1 MKTLFATTIVL
12 TMISGTIV
20 PQIAQATPALTTE
33 SRVGTNGIGPVHVG
47 MTASEAETA
56 AGRTIIIRK
65 NVLGGTCTYASFR
78 GLDGVDFML
87 IKGIIERV
95 DISNRAISTLRGAA
109 IGDTETRIRN
119 LYPGQTKTTRHP
131 YARRNDGHYLTF
143 CPKDREDQDDRVI
156 FETSEGLVRRFRS
169 GRVPSVDAIEGCS

>member
-1 MKTLFATTIVL
+1 MKILFATTIAL
-12 TMISGTIV
+12 TLLGASIV

-56 AGRTIIIRK
+56 AGLKIIIQK

-131 YARRNDGHYLTF
+131 YSRRNDGHYLTF
-143 CPKDREDQDDRVI
+143 FPKDREDQDYRLI
-156 FETSEGLVRRFRS
+156 FETSEGRVNRFRS
-169 GRVPSVDAIEGCS
+169 GRVPSVDAIEGCA

>member
-1 MKTLFATTIVL
+1 MKTLFVTTIAL
-12 TMISGTIV
+12 TMIGGTIV

-56 AGRTIIIRK
+56 AGLDIIIRK

-87 IKGIIERV
+87 IKGIIQRV
-95 DISNRAISTLRGAA
+95 DISNRAISTLRGAT
-109 IGDTETRIRN
+109 IGDTAARIRN

-131 YARRNDGHYLTF
+131 YARRDGDNYLTF
-143 CPKDREDQDDRVI
+143 FPKDREDQDYRLI
-156 FETSEGLVRRFRS
+156 FETSQGLVRRFRS